1 MITSEAHVSIL
12 DVNVTHVICTV
23 NCEGHMGRGIALYLR
38 KCIPGLYERYKHL
51 CSLGIITVDKL
62 WIYPSH
68 PRQILCFP
76 TKDKTW
82 EDSKLEWIE
91 ANLIKL
97 RDNYKTKGIV
107 SVAMPPLGCGNGNLK
122 WDEVRSLIYAIL
134 GDCDL
139 EVHICLGKPK

>member
-1 MITSEAHVSIL
+1 MIASESHVSIL
-12 DVNVTHVICTV
+12 DVDVTHVICTV

-38 KCIPGLYERYKHL
+38 KCIPGLYEQYHDL
-51 CSLGIITVDKL
+51 CKLKILTVDKL
-62 WIYPSH
+62 WIYRSSPK
-68 PRQILCFP
+68 QVICFP

-82 EDSKLEWIE
+82 EDSRMEWIE
-91 ANLIKL
+91 ANLKKL
-97 RDNYKTKGIV
+97 RDKYKERGIR

-139 EVHICLGKPK
+139 EVHICLGRK